1 MDQHTLFTVELAV
14 VEQSSPRLAFGSP
27 ISVPAGCAELGI
39 GCYTD
44 SRLRNAL
51 GKELTICGSAE
62 FMAEKSLNRD
72 TTQLLDWMTTQP
84 FVPFTLHSR
93 EFPNFVHVP

>member
-14 VEQSSPRLAFGSP
+14 LAESSPRLAFGSP

-44 SRLRNAL
+44 SRLRNTL
-51 GKELTICGSAE
+51 GKELTIWRSAE
-62 FMAEKSLNRD
+62 FMAEKEL
-72 TTQLLDWMTTQP
+72 
-84 FVPFTLHSR
+84 
-93 EFPNFVHVP
+93 E

>member
-14 VEQSSPRLAFGSP
+14 VAESSPRLAFGSP

-44 SRLRNAL
+44 SRLRNTL
-51 GKELTICGSAE
+51 GKELTIWRSAE
-62 FMAEKSLNRD
+62 FTAEKEL
-72 TTQLLDWMTTQP
+72 
-84 FVPFTLHSR
+84 
-93 EFPNFVHVP
+93 E

>member
-62 FMAEKSLNRD
+62 FMAEHDSAIG
-72 TTQLLDWMTTQP
+72 LDDNSAVCT
-84 FVPFTLHSR
+84 FYIA
-93 EFPNFVHVP
+93 